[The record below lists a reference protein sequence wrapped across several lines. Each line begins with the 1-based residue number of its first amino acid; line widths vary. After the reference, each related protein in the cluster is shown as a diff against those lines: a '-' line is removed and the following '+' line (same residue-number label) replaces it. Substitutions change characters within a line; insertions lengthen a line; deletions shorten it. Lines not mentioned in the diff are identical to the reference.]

1 MVEQSPMLEVNQC
14 PSWAAALGYMG
25 VAVAVCLSNWG
36 AAVSQVTRR
45 ITLITVQTI
54 SKSMQRWRRRGTQ
67 PTIGSVWISMVI
79 STSLSRSLT
88 GEQIRLDIDK
98 DPLNSTDDQI
108 GSRISPSV
116 TATNEPASH
125 SCSLSTTNI
134 TDGNME
140 VWSEYCAHWYS
151 AS

>member
-1 MVEQSPMLEVNQC
+1 MSLQLGCSGKSSHATNNVNNGTNDIQVD
-14 PSWAAALGYMG
+14 AALE
-25 VAVAVCLSNWG
+25 AK
-36 AAVSQVTRR
+36 R
-45 ITLITVQTI
+45 
-54 SKSMQRWRRRGTQ
+54 TQ

-79 STSLSRSLT
+79 STSLWSLT

-125 SCSLSTTNI
+125 TLVSL
-134 TDGNME
+134 
-140 VWSEYCAHWYS
+140 YY
-151 AS
+151 

>member
-1 MVEQSPMLEVNQC
+1 MSLQLGCSGKSSHATNNVNNGTNNIQVD
-14 PSWAAALGYMG
+14 AALEAKGNSADDRISLHLDG
-25 VAVAVCLSNWG
+25 DID
-36 AAVSQVTRR
+36 VSV
-45 ITLITVQTI
+45 
-54 SKSMQRWRRRGTQ
+54 
-67 PTIGSVWISMVI
+67 
-79 STSLSRSLT
+79 SLSRSST
-88 GEQIRLDIDK
+88 GEQIRLYIDK
-98 DPLNSTDDQI
+98 YPLKSTDDQI

-116 TATNEPASH
+116 TATNDPTSH